1 MFFINK
7 SLERIIR
14 LFRFF
19 LSYDFIQNHK
29 YQNKNQVTNSNI
41 ILRLLKEKDYV
52 PKYIIDVGCGYGQ
65 WTKKLFQIYPSSKY
79 ILFDADINNKPYLEK
94 LKNKYNNLDY
104 KICLLTDNEDFYTFY
119 NMGYGSSIFEEQTN
133 HSRKIEKIKSFTLN
147 KLLPS
152 DLKNYDNNLIK
163 IDVQGAELMVINGL
177 GDYLLHFEVVIL
189 EVSIHRYNKDSPLF
203 DDVMNYMTSK
213 EYKLYDIFDLKR
225 LGKEKSFLL
234 QFDCIFVRKNS
245 NLLNVK
251 F

>member
-79 ILFDADINNKPYLEK
+79 ILFDADINNKSYLEK
-94 LKNKYNNLDY
+94 LKNKFYNLDY
-104 KICLLTDNEDFYTFY
+104 KICLLADNEDFYTFY